1 MKLEIKTSEMTDFNS
16 FERWIIDVKSVT
28 RECDL
33 RYFIISMTWAP
44 ANQRRNQECLELGP
58 GGSLL
63 SKILTLS
70 LMDGGDFK
78 APRE

>member
-33 RYFIISMTWAP
+33 RYLTISMTWAP
-44 ANQRRNQECLELGP
+44 ANQSRNQESLELGP

-63 SKILTLS
+63 SYIVTIS
-70 LMDGGDFK
+70 LMDGRESK
-78 APRE
+78 AP